1 MTYAKKTMI
10 ALLLCAML
18 IPTFASCGNGESA
31 ETTGSGSD
39 TTADTTTAETETVPE
54 ETRAMHK
61 VPELDFGGA
70 TFHTIYPDWQGYKFY
85 FFAEEATGDAMN
97 DAIYDRKILVEEYT
111 NTKITE
117 EDGGTIDNMEGKVKK
132 TVQAGEDVYQQ
143 ALLHCI
149 SGVANLASG
158 GFLYDYAALPHV
170 DLSAEWWNQAATEQL
185 RLGKKTFYAVSDYM
199 IPCPY
204 VIVFN
209 KDIVRDNEMESPYE
223 LVYSGEWTIDK
234 YIAMAEA
241 AVRDV
246 DGDGKY
252 TESDIFGM
260 TSNESS
266 KYIALMPACDQF
278 ITEKGEDGRIRLAM
292 NTEKTV
298 SLVEKVYAMSS
309 KDGVVYRPG
318 NMDLITTDSM
328 MMNGK
333 VLFLMTAVSDIVNLR
348 ESEVD
353 IGLLPYPKYDAAQE
367 SYLSMD
373 WGGLAGVPASIQDP
387 EMVGS
392 VIELLAYYSGE
403 TVIPAYYDVLLAGKL
418 ARDEDSTKMLD
429 ILFDT
434 ITYEIGGNYFGFSSG
449 FNDLFYTLGN
459 YVVMN
464 GNSDFASLYAKN
476 EKSAQQTID
485 KFYKAL
491 DENEG

>member
-1 MTYAKKTMI
+1 MNYAKKTMI
-10 ALLLCAML
+10 ALLLCVML
-18 IPTFASCGNGESA
+18 LPGFASCGGGESV
-31 ETTGSGSD
+31 ETVGSGAD
-39 TTADTTTAETETVPE
+39 TTADTTVETESEPE

-61 VPELDFGGA
+61 VPESDFGGA
-70 TFHTIYPDWQGYKFY
+70 TFHTLYPDWQGYKFY

-117 EDGGTIDNMEGKVKK
+117 ENGGTIDNMEGKIKK
-132 TVQAGEDVYQQ
+132 TVQAGEDVYGQV
-143 ALLHCI
+143 LLHCI

-158 GFLYDYAALPHV
+158 GFLYDYAALPNV

-223 LVYSGEWTIDK
+223 LVYSGEWTIDR

-252 TESDIFGM
+252 MEADVFGI

-266 KYIALMPACDQF
+266 KYIALMPSCDQF
-278 ITEKGEDGRIRLAM
+278 ITKKGDDGRIQLAM
-292 NTEKTV
+292 NTEKTF

-309 KDGVVYRPG
+309 KDGVVYRPD
-318 NMDLITTDSM
+318 NMELVTTDTM
-328 MMNGK
+328 MMNGN

-367 SYLSMD
+367 NYLSMD
-373 WGGLAGVPASIQDP
+373 WGGLAGVPASIQNP
-387 EMVGS
+387 EMVGA

>member
-1 MTYAKKTMI
+1 MKRNI
-10 ALLLCAML
+10 ILWLLVCAML
-18 IPTFASCGNGESA
+18 SPTLASCGEKTLS
-31 ETTGSGSD
+31 ETTGTETTAED
-39 TTADTTTAETETVPE
+39 TTATAETETE

-61 VPELDFGGA
+61 VPESDFGGA
-70 TFHTIYPDWQGYKFY
+70 DFHTLYLDWQGYKYY
-85 FFAEEATGDAMN
+85 FFADEATGDVMN
-97 DAIYDRKILVEEYT
+97 DAIYERRVRVEEYT
-111 NTKITE
+111 NTVHTTE
-117 EDGGTIDNMEGKVKK
+117 TDADVNVIESRVKK
-132 TVQAGEDVYQQ
+132 AVQAGEDTYQQ
-143 ALLHCI
+143 VLLHCI

-158 GFLYDYAALPHV
+158 GFLYDYATLPYV
-170 DLSAEWWNQAATEQL
+170 DLSAEWWNQSATEQL
-185 RLGKKTFYAVSDYM
+185 RLGKKTYYAVSDYM

-209 KDIVRDNEMESPYE
+209 KEIVRNNEMESPYE

-252 TESDIFGM
+252 TEADIFGM
-260 TSNESS
+260 TANESS
-266 KYIALMPACDQF
+266 KYIALMPASDQF
-278 ITEKGEDGRIRLAM
+278 ITEKGDDGRIRLAM
-292 NTEKTV
+292 NTEKTI

-309 KDGVVYRPG
+309 KDGVVYRPA
-318 NMDLITTDSM
+318 NMELLTTDSM
-328 MMNGK
+328 MMNGN
-333 VLFLMTAVSDIVNLR
+333 VLFLLTAVSDIVNLR

-353 IGLLPYPKYDAAQE
+353 IGLLPYPKYDTAQE
-367 SYLSMD
+367 SYLNMD
-373 WGGLAGVPASIQDP
+373 WGGLAGIPTSIQNP
-387 EMVGS
+387 EMVGA
-392 VIELLAYYSGE
+392 VVELLAYESGN

-459 YVVMN
+459 YVVIN